1 MVFAC
6 SSNHTAILEPVF
18 ERVYGRQFQH
28 FMTFRSSQG
37 PWRQKGGRHFFQQN
51 VFAGTQLSW
60 GRLRG
65 WSGQEFLNGTLC
77 PGDGGAEVRGP
88 GGADALGREK
98 ACLAGSWGA
107 LGPRPA
113 LGERTGQTLPRS
125 HVGDSSPWSF
135 PPHREGWQT
144 DCCVTL
150 PAKFERSGRYH
161 VLAVTPRGTC
171 F

>member
-6 SSNHTAILEPVF
+6 FSNHTAILEPAF
-18 ERVYGRQFQH
+18 ESVHGPQFQH
-28 FMTFRSSQG
+28 FMTFRSSQL
-37 PWRQKGGRHFFQQN
+37 PWRQKGGRHFFQRN

-77 PGDGGAEVRGP
+77 PGDGGAEVRVP

-113 LGERTGQTLPRS
+113 LGERTGQTLPRC

-150 PAKFERSGRYH
+150 PAKVERSGCYH
-161 VLAVTPRGTC
+161 ALAVTPRGTC